1 MYFLLLF
8 LTAFLLISIFST
20 NWPVKLYH
28 DLFLRKIAREL
39 GTEPV
44 RHGLLLSGVYSEIL
58 TVYQGKEIKIRFL
71 ESSIDSIKANS
82 GLEIRIKA
90 DIGLIMEFYRTKLNR
105 KPWGDFHQFNS
116 GDQIIDSEWLIL
128 TTDLDRSKELWE
140 RTQLAELLRTI
151 PQLDQILIN
160 HQEIIIQ
167 LRKYQSI
174 KTILN
179 IINRVIPCFP

>member
-1 MYFLLLF
+1 MYFLVLF
-8 LTAFLLISIFST
+8 LTAFLLISIFSA

-82 GLEIRIKA
+82 GLEIRIKE
-90 DIGLIMEFYRTKLNR
+90 DTGLVMEFYRTKLNR
-105 KPWGDFHQFNS
+105 KPWGDFRKFKS

-151 PQLDQILIN
+151 PQLEQILID
-160 HQEIIIQ
+160 HREMIIQ
-167 LRKYQSI
+167 LKNYHSV
-174 KTILN
+174 KTVLN
-179 IINRVIPCFP
+179 VIERVIPSLP